1 MKNMDKERIK
11 QIIYNMRNNVREEL
25 ENGRTVQWGNDL
37 PMELI
42 LEAIL
47 ED

>member
-1 MKNMDKERIK
+1 MDTQRIK

-25 ENGRTVQWGNDL
+25 PDGRVVQWGNDL

-42 LEAIL
+42 LEAL
-47 ED
+47 LVPSE

>member
-1 MKNMDKERIK
+1 MDTKRIK
-11 QIIYNMRNNVREEL
+11 QIIYNMKNNVREEL
-25 ENGRTVQWGNDL
+25 PDGRVVQWWNDL

-42 LEAIL
+42 LEALL

>member
-1 MKNMDKERIK
+1 MNKERIK
-11 QIIYNMRNNVREEL
+11 QIIYNMQNNVREEVAD
-25 ENGRTVQWGNDL
+25 GKTVQWGNDL

>member
-1 MKNMDKERIK
+1 MDTKRIK
-11 QIIYNMRNNVREEL
+11 QIIYNMKNNVREEL
-25 ENGRTVQWGNDL
+25 LDGRVVQWGNDL

-42 LEAIL
+42 LEALL